1 MGINMKRH
9 GAYSDISISK
19 CRKIFTRIFRVGIF
33 LISSTAVCIPAAA
46 QGEGVKTVRIVVGFP
61 PGQATDQVAR
71 VLADSL
77 SVTGRSWIVENKPG
91 QGGSLA
97 LGAVARSPRDGSVVA
112 LGAVAAYAI
121 NPWIYSSISYDTLR
135 DFEPVGIVAD
145 LPFVLVINPSN
156 TVSSVQEL
164 VLQLSKNPGKYS
176 HSSSGTGTLSHF
188 MMEDFKKRAGIQM
201 THVPYQGSV
210 RALTDVAAGNVDV
223 ALETLGAAL
232 PLIRGGRLKLL
243 AVGTS
248 SRLAA
253 FPQVPTL
260 SESGF
265 PGFEAVAWLGM
276 SAPTGTPYPIRE
288 KLNAEVR
295 AVISREDVVAKLISV
310 GAIPRYGS
318 VQDFDKFLKSEH
330 SRWRT
335 VVRDSGWVP
344 E

>member
-1 MGINMKRH
+1 MNRQRAHSDNLTTKR
-9 GAYSDISISK
+9 
-19 CRKIFTRIFRVGIF
+19 RKIFGIFRVGFF
-33 LISSTAVCIPAAA
+33 LVSLATVCLPVAA
-46 QGEGVKTVRIVVGFP
+46 QGDGGKPARIVVGFP

-71 VLADSL
+71 VLADTL
-77 SVTGRSWIVENKPG
+77 SVTGRPWIVENKPG
-91 QGGSLA
+91 QGGSIA
-97 LGAVARSPRDGSVVA
+97 LGTVARAPRDGSVVA

-121 NPWIYSSISYDTLR
+121 NPWIYTSVPYDTLR
-135 DFEPVGIVAD
+135 DFEAVGIVAD
-145 LPFVLVINPSN
+145 LPFVLVTNPSN
-156 TVSSVQEL
+156 TVSTVQEL
-164 VLQLSKNPGKYS
+164 ILQLKKNPGKYS

-188 MMEDFKKRAGIQM
+188 MMEDFKKRADVQM

-210 RALTDVAAGNVDV
+210 RALTDVAAGNVHV

-243 AVGTS
+243 AVGTTT
-248 SRLAA
+248 RLAA

-276 SAPTGTPYPIRE
+276 SAPTGTPYSIRE

-295 AVISREDVVAKLISV
+295 ATLSREDVVAKLISI

-318 VQDFDKFLKSEH
+318 VQDFDKLLKSEH

>member
-1 MGINMKRH
+1 MKRH
-9 GAYSDISISK
+9 RAYSDNSIGK
-19 CRKIFTRIFRVGIF
+19 CRKIFTSIFHVGIF
-33 LISSTAVCIPAAA
+33 LISSATVCLPTAA
-46 QGEGVKTVRIVVGFP
+46 QGDGGKIARIVVGFP

-77 SVTGRSWIVENKPG
+77 SVAGRSWIVENKPG

-97 LGAVARSPRDGSVVA
+97 LGAVARAPRDGSVVA

-121 NPWIYSSISYDTLR
+121 NPWIYTSVPYDTLR
-135 DFEPVGIVAD
+135 DFEAIGIVAD
-145 LPFVLVINPSN
+145 LPFVLVTHPSN
-156 TVSSVQEL
+156 TASTVQEL
-164 VLQLSKNPGKYS
+164 VLQLTKNPGKYS

-188 MMEDFKKRAGIQM
+188 MMEDFKKRAGVQM

-210 RALTDVAAGNVDV
+210 RALTDVAAGNVYV
-223 ALETLGAAL
+223 ALETLGAAM

-288 KLNAEVR
+288 KLNAEIR
-295 AVISREDVVAKLISV
+295 AVISREDIVAKLISV

>member
-1 MGINMKRH
+1 MKRQST
-9 GAYSDISISK
+9 YSGNSISK
-19 CRKIFTRIFRVGIF
+19 CRKIFTSIFRVGIF
-33 LISSTAVCIPAAA
+33 LVTSAAVCLPAAA
-46 QGEGVKTVRIVVGFP
+46 QGDGGKTARIVVGFP

-77 SVTGRSWIVENKPG
+77 SVAGRSWIVENKPG

-97 LGAVARSPRDGSVVA
+97 LGSVARAPRDGSVVA

-121 NPWIYSSISYDTLR
+121 NPWVYSSVPYDTLR
-135 DFEPVGIVAD
+135 DFEAVGIVAD
-145 LPFVLVINPSN
+145 LPFVLVTHPSN
-156 TVSSVQEL
+156 TVSTVQEL

-210 RALTDVAAGNVDV
+210 RALTDVAAGNVHV
-223 ALETLGAAL
+223 ALETLGAAM

-243 AVGTS
+243 AVGTLT
-248 SRLAA
+248 RLAA

-265 PGFEAVAWLGM
+265 PGFEAVAWLGI
-276 SAPTGTPYPIRE
+276 SAPAGTPYSIRE

-295 AVISREDVVAKLISV
+295 STLSREDVAAKLVSI
-310 GAIPRYGS
+310 GAIPRSGS
-318 VQDFDKFLKSEH
+318 VQEFDKLLKSEH
-330 SRWRT
+330 SRWRS